1 MVIKQREGHKDL
13 TLDLDKLP
21 LGKKITY
28 PEKYDPSLLVG
39 ISREESRNRSGVT
52 LEPNSFYGL
61 DSWTAYE
68 LSWLNLKGKPNV
80 AILECHV
87 PITSENLIESKSFK
101 LYLNSFNQTKFRSAE
116 D

>member
-13 TLDLDKLP
+13 TLDLDKLA
-21 LGKKITY
+21 LGKNITY

-61 DSWTAYE
+61 D
-68 LSWLNLKGKPNV
+68 LS
-80 AILECHV
+80 
-87 PITSENLIESKSFK
+87 LIHI
-101 LYLNSFNQTKFRSAE
+101 
-116 D
+116 